1 MLSLQQLT
9 TQQTINIQTSNQINY
24 NSDNSV
30 LATQN
35 RVGL

>member
-9 TQQTINIQTSNQINY
+9 TQQTNIQTSNQLNH
-24 NSDNSV
+24 NTDNSF